1 MIPDKNK
8 AFAKRLLRRLDKLD
22 NDSLQ
27 AYLSRII
34 EEQGF
39 LESVFNT
46 IHEAIIVID
55 GDFKIA
61 FANSACKPMLGIGLE
76 DIGQSIEKFFR
87 QFPWQDYVGKDAK
100 LPSASRREIEVFY
113 PVHRFLSF
121 YIMPIARQGGKKD
134 APLATLI
141 FQDVTESVQNAEIN
155 LETQKIKAI
164 TQLAAGVA
172 HELGNPLNSLGIH
185 LQLTKRTLRKL
196 PDSSEKEQL
205 MSFIDTTEQ
214 EVRRLDTIVKNF
226 LSAIRPAPINSV
238 LLDMPKLIADAAGF
252 MAEELKNH
260 GISLEVSIQPNL
272 PVVFGDPDQ
281 LTQAFFNIIK
291 NAMQAMQDKGA
302 IYISCN
308 ADDVY
313 VNVKFIDTGKGIKEE
328 EMPKLLDPYFTTKS
342 SGTGLGLLIVDRIV
356 RAHGGTLAIESEPGQ
371 GSAVTISL
379 PLYVR
384 QTRLLQN

>member
-1 MIPDKNK
+1 M
-8 AFAKRLLRRLDKLD
+8 
-22 NDSLQ
+22 
-27 AYLSRII
+27 
-34 EEQGF
+34 
-39 LESVFNT
+39 
-46 IHEAIIVID
+46 
-55 GDFKIA
+55 
-61 FANSACKPMLGIGLE
+61 
-76 DIGQSIEKFFR
+76 
-87 QFPWQDYVGKDAK
+87 
-100 LPSASRREIEVFY
+100 
-113 PVHRFLSF
+113 
-121 YIMPIARQGGKKD
+121 
-134 APLATLI
+134 ATLI

-205 MSFIDTTEQ
+205 LSFIDTTEQ

-260 GISLEVSIQPNL
+260 GITLEVSIQPNL

-291 NAMQAMQDKGA
+291 NAMQAMHDKGA

-313 VNVKFIDTGKGIKEE
+313 VNVKFIDTGKGINEE